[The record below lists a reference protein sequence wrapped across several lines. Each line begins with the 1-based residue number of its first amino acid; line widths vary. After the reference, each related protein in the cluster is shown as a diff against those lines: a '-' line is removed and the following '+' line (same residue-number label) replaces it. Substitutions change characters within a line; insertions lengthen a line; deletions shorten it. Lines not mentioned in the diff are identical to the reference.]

1 MVLVRH
7 HLHARHPSAG
17 CALFSSGSLGLFFI
31 SNMLIQTVF
40 STSKETYLFTGKQT
54 LELVTPFP
62 LLQQSMQ
69 NFLER
74 DLAVGLLTMCNR
86 AEKPPFC
93 CSWFRER
100 KNFNLFIKGKQIMFL
115 TEDVFLILGKT
126 SILEHRKESSSG
138 QHLQRSPVLV
148 WTAAFRVAVRDQ
160 PSYSASQTSQQQ
172 SRLLWASE
180 PFRVPSLHE
189 RLVESKSI

>member
-17 CALFSSGSLGLFFI
+17 CALFSSGSLGLFI
-31 SNMLIQTVF
+31 SNMFQTVF

-126 SILEHRKESSSG
+126 SILKHRKESSSG

-148 WTAAFRVAVRDQ
+148 WTAAFRDQ
-160 PSYSASQTSQQQ
+160 PSYSASQTSQE
-172 SRLLWASE
+172 SSFYGPRSPLESL
-180 PFRVPSLHE
+180 PFTRGLQNPSQFE
-189 RLVESKSI
+189 Q